1 MITTE
6 STTRQSHDD
15 ADRALRRVLDG
26 VPPRVWGSPSPCEG
40 WSAADVVVHLVD
52 TQREFLTTHG
62 VDLGD
67 RPDVEADPAVAW
79 RQHADRV
86 AEALSDEAVPATA
99 FEGFFGPT
107 TVGATFEQF
116 YVWDM
121 VVHRWDVAQAV
132 GADADLT
139 EADLDRVERGAE
151 GFGEALH
158 MEGICRPALETPA
171 DATREARV
179 LAVVGR
185 RA

>member
-1 MITTE
+1 M
-6 STTRQSHDD
+6 RQAHDD

-26 VPPRVWGSPSPCEG
+26 VAPQGWASPSPCEG

-52 TQREFLTTHG
+52 TQRDFLGTHG

-67 RPDVEADPAVAW
+67 RSAVEADPAGAW
-79 RQHADRV
+79 RAHADRV
-86 AEALSDEAVPATA
+86 AAALSEEAVPATA

-121 VVHRWDVAQAV
+121 VVHRWDVARAV

-139 EADLDRVERGAE
+139 EADLGRVERGAE

-158 MEGICRPALETPA
+158 MEGICRPALEVAPA
-171 DATREARV
+171 ATRETRV
-179 LAVVGR
+179 LAALGR
-185 RA
+185 QV